1 MVSPA
6 RQVTTQT
13 SLGIPEDAAQSAVTA
28 EPAAEGSAGKCCSFP
43 KFYNP
48 EYMIIG
54 LSQNKDQSLC
64 LLRSE
69 ADGFNHGSG
78 LFKPLKAMS
87 KKNSEFCNLRSPD
100 FTTYL
105 HPLPNYFDLNFL
117 TNSFPNGMHF
127 FFNEPICWVQIQK
140 IQGVSGSRQKELP
153 YLKEQKRTKA
163 ESRHGVQQTLVNEF
177 GQLWPHFARSVQA
190 ME

>member
-1 MVSPA
+1 MSPA

-13 SLGIPEDAAQSAVTA
+13 SLGIPEDPAQSAVTA

-127 FFNEPICWVQIQK
+127 FFFLMNLFAGFRYKKYKEFLVQ
-140 IQGVSGSRQKELP
+140 GRRN
-153 YLKEQKRTKA
+153 YLILKSKREQKQRA
-163 ESRHGVQQTLVNEF
+163 DMVFNE
-177 GQLWPHFARSVQA
+177 H
-190 ME
+190 